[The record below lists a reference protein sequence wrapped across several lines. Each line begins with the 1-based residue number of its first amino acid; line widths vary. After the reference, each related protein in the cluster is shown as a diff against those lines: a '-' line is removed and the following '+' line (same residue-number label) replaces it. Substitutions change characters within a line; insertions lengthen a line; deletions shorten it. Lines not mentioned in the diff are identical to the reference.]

1 LQGKTTGDSEANH
14 YEMKQYTRWEPT
26 RWGGSKSPTQ
36 FHFLLDGFVD
46 LNLSSLLPQLSN
58 PNYQEQNEYPSVQFA
73 AREGAYNG
81 SFAKRP
87 LEFKTIANNPNI
99 SIQHV

>member
-1 LQGKTTGDSEANH
+1 MDL
-14 YEMKQYTRWEPT
+14 
-26 RWGGSKSPTQ
+26 
-36 FHFLLDGFVD
+36 VD

-87 LEFKTIANNPNI
+87 LELKTIANSPNI
-99 SIQHV
+99 STLINELMGFQISEL